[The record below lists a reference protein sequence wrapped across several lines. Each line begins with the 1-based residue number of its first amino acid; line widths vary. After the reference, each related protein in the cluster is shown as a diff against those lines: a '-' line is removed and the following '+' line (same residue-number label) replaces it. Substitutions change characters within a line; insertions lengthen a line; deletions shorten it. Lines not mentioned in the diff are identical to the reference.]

1 MKFAVFSFL
10 GLLSIAASCALYGWL
25 ESTVNML
32 EGLGQLF
39 APGATT
45 VLFAPLLLL
54 FILLGFA
61 VFVATP
67 MIAVAIAAALGGLL
81 LRSRSLS
88 PSLSFVR
95 WFILVAGVCHIPI
108 IVLAT
113 RHNASF
119 LPRRPREHPKTP
131 AYALACIAGAN
142 AALNSFVAALIIRK
156 QTIRKQTAQAKPPL
170 PR

>member
-54 FILLGFA
+54 FIILGFA
-61 VFVATP
+61 VFVAAP
-67 MIAVAIAAALGGLL
+67 MLAAAIAAALGGLL

-95 WFILVAGVCHIPI
+95 WFILVAGVCHIPF

-119 LPRRPREHPKTP
+119 LLQRPREHPKTP

-156 QTIRKQTAQAKPPL
+156 LTAQAKPPL
-170 PR
+170 PK